1 MKEELQKVIDSIQNG
16 VDSMIWHID
25 YKSFFMTESE
35 IKQVIYR
42 IKRDEEVISKLK
54 AIVDKL

>member
-16 VDSMIWHID
+16 VDNMSWHID
-25 YKSFFMTESE
+25 YNSDFINESE
-35 IKQVIYR
+35 RRQIIYR
-42 IKRDEEVISKLK
+42 IKSDEVVISKLK